1 MTIKRNY
8 EIREPI
14 WNGSLN
20 KRQIGLAV
28 NRIQN
33 IDELRVQSTKK
44 NKHGKKIYPATYII
58 TPEFFKNYEGETINR
73 YGIELKLFFIDDLI
87 TLKEYV
93 REYVAQNNYK
103 KNKFLNEVS
112 KYGKF
117 RQLKIINNKETEVI
131 NGKSNTRNTK
141 HKPTR
146 SQI

>member
-33 IDELRVQSTKK
+33 IDELRVQITKK
-44 NKHGKKIYPATYII
+44 NKHGKKIYPDTYII

-87 TLKEYV
+87 TVKE
-93 REYVAQNNYK
+93 RNNYRK
-103 KNKFLNEVS
+103 SKFLNEVS

>member
-33 IDELRVQSTKK
+33 IDELRVQITKK
-44 NKHGKKIYPATYII
+44 NKHGKKIYPDTYVI
-58 TPEFFKNYEGETINR
+58 TPEIFKNYEGETINR

-87 TLKEYV
+87 TVKE
-93 REYVAQNNYK
+93 RNNYR
-103 KNKFLNEVS
+103 KNKFLNEIS

-131 NGKSNTRNTK
+131 NGKSNTRDTK

>member
-33 IDELRVQSTKK
+33 IDELRVQITKK
-44 NKHGKKIYPATYII
+44 NKHGKKIYPDTYVI

-87 TLKEYV
+87 TVKE
-93 REYVAQNNYK
+93 RNNYRK
-103 KNKFLNEVS
+103 SKFLNEVS

>member
-14 WNGSLN
+14 WNGSL
-20 KRQIGLAV
+20 KIRQIGLAV

-33 IDELRVQSTKK
+33 IDELRVQITKK
-44 NKHGKKIYPATYII
+44 NKHGKKIYPDTYVI
-58 TPEFFKNYEGETINR
+58 TPQFFKNYEGETINR
-73 YGIELKLFFIDDLI
+73 YGIELKLFFIDDLM
-87 TLKEYV
+87 TVKE
-93 REYVAQNNYK
+93 RNNYR

>member
-33 IDELRVQSTKK
+33 IDELRVQITKK
-44 NKHGKKIYPATYII
+44 NKHGKKIYPDTYVI
-58 TPEFFKNYEGETINR
+58 TPKFFKNYEGEIINR

-87 TLKEYV
+87 TVKEH
-93 REYVAQNNYK
+93 NNYR

-141 HKPTR
+141 YKPTR

>member
-33 IDELRVQSTKK
+33 IDELRVQITKK
-44 NKHGKKIYPATYII
+44 NKHGKKIYPDTYVI
-58 TPEFFKNYEGETINR
+58 TPQFFKNYEGEIINR

-87 TLKEYV
+87 TVKE
-93 REYVAQNNYK
+93 RNNYR

-141 HKPTR
+141 YKPTR